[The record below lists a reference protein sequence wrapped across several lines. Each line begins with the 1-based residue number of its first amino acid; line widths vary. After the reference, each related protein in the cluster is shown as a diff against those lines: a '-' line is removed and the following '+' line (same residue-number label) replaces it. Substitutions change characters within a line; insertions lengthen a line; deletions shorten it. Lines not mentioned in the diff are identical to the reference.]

1 MSHSRR
7 PRAHRLRKPVRS
19 AAVLAFSAA
28 AGPLAA
34 AGAQASPALPP
45 ELFGPVAADSLDAGS
60 LDAGS
65 LDVASL
71 ADVPGDG
78 AAANLPDGFDLQA
91 HRGGLGETTEE
102 SRRAFEKAIE
112 LGVTTLELDIGISAD
127 GVPVVW
133 HDPTISASK
142 CRDTAPAAEGDP
154 MFPYVGDAVHALTW
168 DQLQTL
174 ACDVPPAEHPDAE
187 VVEGNTLIRLRDV
200 FAVAAE
206 RDADVHFNIETKI
219 EADQPGLT
227 ASPQEFV
234 DTILAAVREAGVT
247 DKVMIQSFDWRSLP
261 LVRAAEPSIPLVML
275 WNDSTWFPGSEWTG
289 PVDYDAV
296 GGDILAAADMLGVEV
311 LSPSHTLVDAD
322 LIAGAHGAGYRVVP
336 WTVDET
342 DRMNALLELG
352 VDGLITDYPTR
363 LRAVM
368 AERGM
373 PLPQAFPAS

>member
-7 PRAHRLRKPVRS
+7 PGRRSRRPLVRGAS
-19 AAVLAFSAA
+19 VLASAIAAATAITAVAYAAPA
-28 AGPLAA
+28 AGP
-34 AGAQASPALPP
+34 
-45 ELFGPVAADSLDAGS
+45 FGSVDPFGSTGSADTGS
-60 LDAGS
+60 LPGGGAG
-65 LDVASL
+65 
-71 ADVPGDG
+71 P
-78 AAANLPDGFDLQA
+78 AANLPDGFDLQA

-102 SRRAFEKAIE
+102 SRRAFEKAVE

-133 HDPTISASK
+133 HDPVISAGK
-142 CRDTAPAAEGDP
+142 CRDTAPATDGDP
-154 MFPYVGDAVHALTW
+154 MFPYVGDALHDLTW

-174 ACDVPPAEHPDAE
+174 ACDVPLPNHPDTE

-200 FAVAAE
+200 FAVAQE
-206 RDADVHFNIETKI
+206 RNADVHFNIETKI
-219 EADQPGLT
+219 EADRPGLT

-234 DTILAAVREAGVT
+234 DTILSAVRDAGVT

-275 WNDSTWFPGSEWTG
+275 WNDSNWFPGSEWTG

-296 GGDILAAADMLGVEV
+296 GGDILAAADALGVEV
-311 LSPSHTLVDAD
+311 LSPSHTLVDAP
-322 LIAGAHGAGYRVVP
+322 LIAAAHDAGYRVVP
-336 WTVDET
+336 WTVDDT
-342 DRMNALLELG
+342 ARMAELIDLG

-373 PLPQAFPAS
+373 ALPEAFPAQ

>member
-1 MSHSRR
+1 MSHTRR
-7 PRAHRLRKPVRS
+7 SGAHRLRLPVRG
-19 AAVLAFSAA
+19 AALIACSIAVGALATTV
-28 AGPLAA
+28 
-34 AGAQASPALPP
+34 AQASPAQHSGL
-45 ELFGPVAADSLDAGS
+45 LGS
-60 LDAGS
+60 LGTGS
-65 LDVASL
+65 LSDGPDGGPD
-71 ADVPGDG
+71 AD
-78 AAANLPDGFDLQA
+78 ANLPDGFDLQA

-102 SRRAFEKAIE
+102 SRRAFEKAVE

-133 HDPTISASK
+133 HDPVISAKK
-142 CRDTAPAAEGDP
+142 CRDTAPAADGDP
-154 MFPYVGDAVHALTW
+154 MFPYIGDALHDLTW

-174 ACDVPPAEHPDAE
+174 SCDVPLPNHPDAE

-200 FAVAAE
+200 FAVVQE
-206 RDADVHFNIETKI
+206 RNADVHFNIETKI
-219 EADQPGLT
+219 EADRPGLT

-234 DTILAAVREAGVT
+234 DTILSAVRDAGVT

-275 WNDSTWFPGSEWTG
+275 WNDSNWFSGSEWTG

-296 GGDILAAADMLGVEV
+296 DGDVLAAADALGVEV
-311 LSPSHTLVDAD
+311 LSPSHTLVDAP
-322 LIAGAHGAGYRVVP
+322 LIAAAHDAGYRVVP
-336 WTVDET
+336 WTVDDAARLGELI
-342 DRMNALLELG
+342 DLG

-373 PLPQAFPAS
+373 ALPEAFPAQ